1 MTGLVFGR
9 LGIKDGVVLRLVETG
24 MEGRPCGVD
33 VMKIDRRSDLGELAD
48 LTQAE
53 GTRLLARVPSR
64 SSCLCRR
71 QAAHPAPL
79 ARGQTCR
86 HAYEKRIAQ
95 RLGGQQ
101 ELELVMP
108 SLPNA

>member
-33 VMKIDRRSDLGELAD
+33 VMKIDRRGDLGELAD

-53 GTRLLARVPSR
+53 GTGFWPEFPRDRLVG
-64 SSCLCRR
+64 
-71 QAAHPAPL
+71 AAAKQPIQHLPL
-79 ARGQTCR
+79 AGR
-86 HAYEKRIAQ
+86 HAGMRMKK
-95 RLGGQQ
+95 G
-101 ELELVMP
+101 
-108 SLPNA
+108 

>member
-48 LTQAE
+48 LTHAAS
-53 GTRLLARVPSR
+53 GPSSLAIVLLVLPPSGPSSTSR
-64 SSCLCRR
+64 SR
-71 QAAHPAPL
+71 ADMPA
-79 ARGQTCR
+79 C
-86 HAYEKRIAQ
+86 
-95 RLGGQQ
+95 
-101 ELELVMP
+101 V
-108 SLPNA
+108 

>member
-9 LGIKDGVVLRLVETG
+9 LGIKDGVVLVWRRP
-24 MEGRPCGVD
+24 EGRLCGVD

-53 GTRLLARVPSR
+53 GTRLLAQIPSR
-64 SSCLCRR
+64 SSCWCRR
-71 QAAHPAPL
+71 QAAHPAPP
-79 ARGQTCR
+79 AREQTCR

-95 RLGGQQ
+95 RLGRQQ
-101 ELELVMP
+101 DLELVMP
-108 SLPNA
+108 SLSNA

>member
-33 VMKIDRRSDLGELAD
+33 VMKIDRRGDLGELAD

-53 GTRLLARVPSR
+53 GTRLLARGPSR
-64 SSCLCRR
+64 SSCWCRR
-71 QAAHPAPL
+71 QAAHPAPP
-79 ARGQTCR
+79 ARGQTC
-86 HAYEKRIAQ
+86 
-95 RLGGQQ
+95 
-101 ELELVMP
+101 V
-108 SLPNA
+108 